1 MKNNL
6 ISIIVPV
13 YNVDLYLR
21 DCLDSIVNQTYR
33 NIEIIIVDDGSS
45 DNSGAICDEYGS
57 RDNRIKVIHQANSG
71 VSEARNVGL
80 DIAIGD
86 YILFVDS
93 DDWID
98 KEVCET
104 VLELAIEQNADI
116 VCFGQKEY
124 HLSGNVE
131 VFAVNKPCEI
141 EKTEL
146 IKQLV
151 YEYGVIRTG
160 MINKFYSSNLFR
172 NIRFP
177 KGRTYEDVSVFSH
190 VVHLSHK
197 IYVTNAVFH
206 NYIVHEGSIM
216 SDRFQKKGIQE
227 IISASNDRLELLKQH
242 YPQFVN
248 RQIAFM
254 LREMIIGKEVMR
266 GSAEYPK
273 FLKMMNNFVN
283 DNKSRLKSVSE
294 YSRLIWLWYYC
305 PPLAS
310 LYVRLLNRKRK

>member
-131 VFAVNKPCEI
+131 VLAVSKPCEI

-151 YEYGVIRTG
+151 FEYGVIRTG
-160 MINKFYSSNLFR
+160 MINKFYSSKLFR

-190 VVHLSHK
+190 VVHLSNK
-197 IYVTNAVFH
+197 IYVTNVVFY

-216 SDRFQKKGIQE
+216 SNRFQKDGILE
-227 IISASNDRLELLKQH
+227 IIRASQDRLELLKLY

-266 GSAEYPK
+266 GSSEHPT
-273 FLKMMNNFVN
+273 FMKMMNNFVN
-283 DNKSRLKSVSE
+283 ENKSRLKSVSE

-310 LYVRLLNRKRK
+310 LYVKLLNRTRK